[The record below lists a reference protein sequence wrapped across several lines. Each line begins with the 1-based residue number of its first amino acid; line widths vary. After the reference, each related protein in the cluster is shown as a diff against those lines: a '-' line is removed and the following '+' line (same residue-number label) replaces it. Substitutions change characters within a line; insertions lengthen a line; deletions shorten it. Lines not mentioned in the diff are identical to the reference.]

1 MSIRAFLLS
10 VLLAASMPVMAG
22 VVISPASPGDSCP
35 NTPVWFKG
43 TVTVDLTVLPSG
55 EARSDAYPTLKDGAR
70 VEESR
75 WVDRIVIGNDP
86 FGCQWAKTR
95 TRNVRV
101 TFN

>member
-22 VVISPASPGDSCP
+22 VVISPTSPGDSCP

-55 EARSDAYPTLKDGAR
+55 EARSDAYPHSERRCTSGGIPLGGSHCHR
-70 VEESR
+70 E
-75 WVDRIVIGNDP
+75 
-86 FGCQWAKTR
+86 
-95 TRNVRV
+95 
-101 TFN
+101 